1 MSNGRFKL
9 AMGQMLVEGGEAEKN
24 LAKAVSMIRAAKE
37 KDCAIIVLPECLDI
51 GWTHPQALELAQP
64 IPGKH
69 SDALAEA
76 AKETG
81 LHVVAG
87 LTERAGDKV
96 YNAAVLISPEGEV
109 LHVQRKINV
118 LGMAQDFYSIGDS
131 LGVTETPLGTIAINI
146 CADNFMNSL
155 ELALAQARM
164 GAQLLLSPSAWAVD
178 ADHKE
183 EDGYGIGWRNSYS
196 TLSKLHNMT
205 CVGVSNVGP
214 ITAGPWEGRKCI
226 GCSVATSPGGEILAQ
241 ASYGMMAEELIVIDV
256 EPEASPAIGTHIA
269 KMRRDKG
276 YEPGWGTD
284 F

>member
-1 MSNGRFKL
+1 
-9 AMGQMLVEGGEAEKN
+9 MGQMLVEGGEVEKN
-24 LAKAVSMIRAAKE
+24 LARAAGMIHESK
-37 KDCAIIVLPECLDI
+37 KKGCAIIVLPECLDI
-51 GWTHPQALELAQP
+51 GWTHPRSLELAQP

-69 SDALAEA
+69 SAALADA
-76 AKETG
+76 AMETG
-81 LHVVAG
+81 LYVVAG
-87 LTERAGDKV
+87 LTERAGDRV

-109 LHVQRKINV
+109 LRVHRKINV

-131 LGVTETPLGTIAINI
+131 LAVTETPLGVIAINI

-178 ADHKE
+178 GDHKE
-183 EDGYGIGWRNSYS
+183 EDGYGVGWRNSYS

-226 GCSVATSPGGEILAQ
+226 GCSVATAPGGEILAQ
-241 ASYGMMAEELIVIDV
+241 ASYGMMAEELLVIEV
-256 EPEASPAIGTHIA
+256 EPQTPAAKGTAIA
-269 KMRRDKG
+269 QMRRDKG